1 MLTLTDL
8 RPGDIGFSNITG
20 YAGALVWLGQRL
32 LAATEPSEYTI
43 KHAYMVTEALSD
55 TGGHGPWIVQ
65 AMPHG
70 AEEIEIG
77 QEHWTRDFVYV
88 RPDYQR
94 WQNPSSLANLAYKQ
108 AETGFWVAEAARKYI
123 GTPYSFLDYAAILG
137 LHMGVKN
144 GRVRRY
150 VTTSKHMICSQL
162 VDQVLSDAGLHVFD
176 DGRLPQDVMPIEL
189 YRALLLTPG
198 TKMMRPG
205 YEKWQPGWR

>member
-1 MLTLTDL
+1 MLTIADL

-20 YAGALVWLGQRL
+20 AAGALVWLGQHL
-32 LAATEPSEYTI
+32 LAASEPDEGKI
-43 KHAYMVTEALSD
+43 KHVFMVTEPLSD

-77 QEHWTRDFVYV
+77 QEYWTDDFVYV
-88 RPDYQR
+88 RPDYADQV
-94 WQNPSSLANLAYKQ
+94 NPFRPGIEYRSQGWRAAN
-108 AETGFWVAEAARKYI
+108 AARKYLD
-123 GTPYSFLDYAAILG
+123 TPYSFLDYAAILG
-137 LHMGVKN
+137 LHMGIKN
-144 GRVRRY
+144 GPIRRY

-162 VDQVLSDAGLHVFD
+162 VDQALSDAGFHVFD

-189 YRALLLTPG
+189 YRALLLIPG

-205 YEKWQPGWR
+205 YQQWHTPIPN